1 MSGSQF
7 PLADGSFPLR
17 DLPNASRRW
26 LTARPPRIAG
36 RASAKRLKCQH
47 FTSARFHRGRI
58 LAADHDDPGEDPM
71 FEQTIGGTLRNIAI
85 GLVLTAA
92 VVGAAFALAFS

>member
-1 MSGSQF
+1 IAFAPRSHWRRSVNLRIAPSLVNLSGSQF

-17 DLPNASRRW
+17 DLPNASRRR
-26 LTARPPRIAG
+26 LVEGPPRIPA

-71 FEQTIGGTLRNIAI
+71 FEQTI
-85 GLVLTAA
+85 
-92 VVGAAFALAFS
+92 